1 MAKVKKEEVAKKT
14 TDENVETKGATK
26 EGKLKVKK
34 PSLKR
39 IDYDNEPIK
48 VDLSKPIDTP
58 EEKEEPKV
66 ENKVE
71 DQPKEEK
78 DDKVI
83 EEVQEKVEQENVEEE
98 KVEDKKEET
107 EQPVLEEITEE
118 KTDEVVED
126 KVEEVKE
133 TVEEA
138 VEEAKET
145 GEDLPENI
153 QKVIDFM
160 NETGGDLED
169 YVKLNQ
175 DYSKYDDTSV
185 LHEYYRQTKPHL
197 TQDERNFLIEDSFSF
212 DEEIDEEK
220 DVKRKKLAFKEQVA
234 NARSHLDKMKSNYY
248 EEIKSGVKLTP
259 DQQKAIDFYNSY
271 TTENK
276 KSQKT
281 AEQQKLTFMEKT
293 NSVFDAKFKGFEY
306 NVGDKR
312 FRFNV
317 NDVDAVKNTQSDIN
331 NFVSKFLD
339 KNNMMNDAN
348 GYHKSLFT
356 AMNSDAIANHFYQ
369 QGKADAI
376 KETMA
381 KAKNVDMSPRE
392 TGTVETGGMKVKAL
406 GDDSNRLRFKI
417 KN

>member
-1 MAKVKKEEVAKKT
+1 MANKKKEVAKDATDIKAPMGDEVKVKVKPKMKKLNTGSDDGVTKVDLNKSEKEVKENQQPEEVKKEQSKKT
-14 TDENVETKGATK
+14 T
-26 EGKLKVKK
+26 
-34 PSLKR
+34 
-39 IDYDNEPIK
+39 
-48 VDLSKPIDTP
+48 
-58 EEKEEPKV
+58 
-66 ENKVE
+66 
-71 DQPKEEK
+71 

-83 EEVQEKVEQENVEEE
+83 EEVQEKVEEE
-98 KVEDKKEET
+98 KVEGKETENKEEKT
-107 EQPVLEEITEE
+107 EQPVLEEITEQTTNE
-118 KTDEVVED
+118 TIDN

-133 TVEEA
+133 TVKEA
-138 VEEAKET
+138 VEESQKT
-145 GEDLPENI
+145 GQDLPENI
-153 QKVIDFM
+153 QKVVDFM

-175 DYSKYDDTSV
+175 DYNKLDDMS
-185 LHEYYRQTKPHL
+185 LLREYYNQTKPHL
-197 TQDERNFLIEDSFSF
+197 NGEEISFLIEDSFLY
-212 DEEIDEEK
+212 DEEIDEAL

-234 NARSHLDKMKSNYY
+234 NAKGHLDKIKSNYY
-248 EEIKSGVKLTP
+248 AEIKSGVKLTP
-259 DQQKAIDFYNSY
+259 DQKEAIDFYNSY

-281 AEQQKLTFMEKT
+281 AEQQKLTFIEKT
-293 NSVFDAKFKGFEY
+293 NNVFDTKFKGFEY

-312 FRFNV
+312 YRFNV

-339 KNNMMNDAN
+339 KNNMMSDAN

-356 AMNSDAIANHFYQ
+356 AMNSDAVANHFYQ
-369 QGKADAI
+369 QGKADAL
-376 KETMA
+376 KETMQ

-406 GDDSNRLRFKI
+406 GDDSNKLRFKI

>member
-1 MAKVKKEEVAKKT
+1 MANKKKEVAEEVTDIKAPMGDEVKVKVKPKMKKFT
-14 TDENVETKGATK
+14 TGSNDGVT
-26 EGKLKVKK
+26 
-34 PSLKR
+34 
-39 IDYDNEPIK
+39 K
-48 VDLSKPIDTP
+48 VDLSKSEKEVEENQKP
-58 EEKEEPKV
+58 EEVKEEQSK
-66 ENKVE
+66 KTT
-71 DQPKEEK
+71 

-83 EEVQEKVEQENVEEE
+83 EEVQEKVEEE
-98 KVEDKKEET
+98 KVEGKETENKEEET

-118 KTDEVVED
+118 TTDETIEN

-138 VEEAKET
+138 VEKAEQT
-145 GEDLPENI
+145 GQDLPENI

-175 DYSKYDDTSV
+175 DYTKLDDMS
-185 LHEYYRQTKPHL
+185 LLRQYYNQTKPHL
-197 TQDERNFLIEDSFSF
+197 NGEEINFLIEDSFSY
-212 DEEIDEEK
+212 DEDVDEAIDI
-220 DVKRKKLAFKEQVA
+220 KRKKLAFKEQVA

-392 TGTVETGGMKVKAL
+392 TGTVETGGMKVRAL
-406 GDDSNRLRFKI
+406 GDDTNKLRFKI

>member
-1 MAKVKKEEVAKKT
+1 MANKKKEVAEEVTDIKAPMGDEVKVKVKPKMKKFT
-14 TDENVETKGATK
+14 TGSNDGVT
-26 EGKLKVKK
+26 
-34 PSLKR
+34 
-39 IDYDNEPIK
+39 K
-48 VDLSKPIDTP
+48 VDLSKSEKEVEENQKP
-58 EEKEEPKV
+58 EEVKEEQSK
-66 ENKVE
+66 KTT
-71 DQPKEEK
+71 

-83 EEVQEKVEQENVEEE
+83 EEVQEKVEEE
-98 KVEDKKEET
+98 KVEGKETENKEEET

-118 KTDEVVED
+118 TTDETIEN

-138 VEEAKET
+138 VEKAEQT
-145 GEDLPENI
+145 GQDLPENI

-175 DYSKYDDTSV
+175 DYTKLDDMS
-185 LHEYYRQTKPHL
+185 LLRQYYNQTKPHL
-197 TQDERNFLIEDSFSF
+197 NGEEINFLIEDSFSY
-212 DEEIDEEK
+212 DEDIDEAI
-220 DVKRKKLAFKEQVA
+220 DIKRKKLAFKEQVA

-356 AMNSDAIANHFYQ
+356 AMNSDAVANHFYQ

-392 TGTVETGGMKVKAL
+392 TGTVETGGMKVRAL
-406 GDDSNRLRFKI
+406 GDDTNKLRFKI

>member
-1 MAKVKKEEVAKKT
+1 MANKKKEVAEEVTDIKAPMGDEVKVKVKPKMKKFT
-14 TDENVETKGATK
+14 TGGNDGVT
-26 EGKLKVKK
+26 
-34 PSLKR
+34 
-39 IDYDNEPIK
+39 K
-48 VDLSKPIDTP
+48 VDLSKSEKELEENQKP
-58 EEKEEPKV
+58 EEVKEEQSK
-66 ENKVE
+66 KTT
-71 DQPKEEK
+71 

-83 EEVQEKVEQENVEEE
+83 EEVQEKVEEE
-98 KVEDKKEET
+98 KVEGKETENKEEET

-118 KTDEVVED
+118 TTDETIEN

-138 VEEAKET
+138 VEKAEQT
-145 GEDLPENI
+145 GQDLPENI

-169 YVKLNQ
+169 YVKFNQ
-175 DYSKYDDTSV
+175 DYTKLDDMS
-185 LHEYYRQTKPHL
+185 LLRQYYNQTKPHL
-197 TQDERNFLIEDSFSF
+197 NGEEINFLIEDSFSY
-212 DEEIDEEK
+212 DEDIDEAI
-220 DVKRKKLAFKEQVA
+220 DIKRKKLAFKEQVA

>member
-1 MAKVKKEEVAKKT
+1 MANKKKEVAEEVTDIKAPMGDEVKVKVKPKMKKFT
-14 TDENVETKGATK
+14 TGGNDGVT
-26 EGKLKVKK
+26 
-34 PSLKR
+34 
-39 IDYDNEPIK
+39 K
-48 VDLSKPIDTP
+48 VDLSKSEKEVEENQKP
-58 EEKEEPKV
+58 EEVKEEQSK
-66 ENKVE
+66 KTT
-71 DQPKEEK
+71 

-83 EEVQEKVEQENVEEE
+83 EEVQEKVEEE
-98 KVEDKKEET
+98 KVEGKETENKEEET

-118 KTDEVVED
+118 TTDETIEN

-138 VEEAKET
+138 VEKAEQT
-145 GEDLPENI
+145 GQDLPENI

-175 DYSKYDDTSV
+175 DYTKLDDMS
-185 LHEYYRQTKPHL
+185 LLRQYYNQTKPHL
-197 TQDERNFLIEDSFSF
+197 NGEEINFLIEDSFSY
-212 DEEIDEEK
+212 DEDIDEAI
-220 DVKRKKLAFKEQVA
+220 DIKRKKLAFKEQVA

-348 GYHKSLFT
+348 GYQKYLFT